1 MRVKSG
7 GFVADCNVIKAFKQ
21 VFAEGV
27 GNKLKTVAEYT
38 QNANEANGL
47 FFSNFLGAKNIV
59 VGGIDSSIIQDIFK
73 KVLENDFVDL
83 DEYAFEVVERK
94 KDVKA
99 GHSYILYDSMLFDDG
114 KLEVFKTHPILGS
127 PVSCCDF
134 DDLDDEEDC

>member
-1 MRVKSG
+1 M
-7 GFVADCNVIKAFKQ
+7 
-21 VFAEGV
+21 
-27 GNKLKTVAEYT
+27 
-38 QNANEANGL
+38 
-47 FFSNFLGAKNIV
+47 
-59 VGGIDSSIIQDIFK
+59 VGGINSSIIQDIFK
-73 KVLENDFVDL
+73 KVLENDYVDL
-83 DEYAFEVVERK
+83 DEYPFEVVERK